1 MKNVLKKIALIML
14 AVSMTVPAASAL
26 GIPEATVAEAASQN
40 MTLYVGEKYDI
51 TSANSVKSNKKNI
64 VKTGTDKSSGYVQ
77 HYMIAKKAG
86 KAVVTVKSKYGN
98 TTTKY
103 NVTVKKN
110 PVKASLSMTGY
121 KNPEVLITL
130 KNSSSQIFE
139 TATVKY
145 TLKKS
150 DGSVFEEKEVTVY
163 NILGKKSAYKTISLS
178 SSADFDLSV
187 SDVKVTGVYHN
198 PNRKYVDASSKVK
211 VSAEDTTAAKEVES
225 SLTVKNSVGKS
236 VSGNVYYLLKNSSDE
251 IIGVTSYSQYLQK
264 KATETNTHSIYVDMY
279 PGYDHYDMVGTF
291 YYTK

>member
-1 MKNVLKKIALIML
+1 MKNVLKKLALLML

-26 GIPEATVAEAASQN
+26 GIPAASVAEAASQN
-40 MTLYVGEKYDI
+40 LTLYVGEKYDI
-51 TSANSVKSNKKNI
+51 VSAKSVKSNKKNI

-86 KAVVTVKSKYGN
+86 KAVVSVKSKYGN
-98 TTTKY
+98 STTKY

-110 PVKASLSMTGY
+110 PVKATMSMTGY
-121 KNPEVLITL
+121 KYPEVLITL

-145 TLKKS
+145 TLKKA
-150 DGSVFEEKEVTVY
+150 DGSVYEEKEINVY
-163 NILGKKSAYKTISLS
+163 NVMPKKSAYKTISLT

-198 PNRKYVDASSKVK
+198 PNRKYVDATSKVK
-211 VSAEDTTAAKEVES
+211 LSTEDTTAAKEVES
-225 SLTVKNSVGKS
+225 SLTCKNSVNKS
-236 VSGNVYYLLKNSSDE
+236 VSGTVYYLLKNSSDE

-279 PGYDHYDMVGTF
+279 PGFDHYDMVAGF